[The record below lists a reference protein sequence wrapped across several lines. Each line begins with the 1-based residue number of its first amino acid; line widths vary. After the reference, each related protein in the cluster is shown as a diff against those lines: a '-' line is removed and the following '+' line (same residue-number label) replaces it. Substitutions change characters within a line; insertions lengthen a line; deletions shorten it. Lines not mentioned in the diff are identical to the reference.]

1 MDKAEAIRRIASRTP
16 VVEGQPFVVDRFRP
30 EDAWGVAQLFHTVYG
45 DAYPINTYY
54 IPERLIAA
62 NASGE
67 LLSAIVRAENKDVI
81 GHMAFFR
88 SSAPYERLF
97 ETGLGLTHPAYRMTF
112 ATIRLSRF
120 LIERVAPLAPMD
132 GFYGEAVCHH
142 LTAQKIAASMEAR
155 AVGIELDL
163 MPAATYAKETPLTD
177 RSACLFMFKSCHDRP
192 QRIHVPSVYREALR
206 LLASD
211 LELAREWADADENL
225 PVSGKTRAQ
234 DDSFEFA
241 QVCRCSVLELGA
253 DFGPASARIEARAVE
268 RGARVVQFF
277 LDMSSPSLG
286 QAVEILRERG
296 FFLAGYAPRWC
307 DNDALLLQKLWKAPD
322 FSSIQLLSEKAKD
335 FLALQREEWRR
346 VEELANNASDFSLT
360 P

>member
-1 MDKAEAIRRIASRTP
+1 MDKAEALRRIDAMPP
-16 VVEGQPFVVDRFRP
+16 VVEGQSFAIDRFRP

-45 DAYPINTYY
+45 DEYPIDTYY

-67 LLSAIVRAENKDVI
+67 LLSAVVRAENGDVL
-81 GHMAFFR
+81 GHMAFFHG
-88 SSAPYERLF
+88 SAPYEGLY
-97 ETGLGLTHPAYRMTF
+97 ETGVGLTHPAYRMTF

-163 MPAATYAKETPLTD
+163 MPAATYAKETLLTD
-177 RSACLFMFKSCHDRP
+177 RTACAFMFKSCHDRP
-192 QRIHVPSVYREALR
+192 QRIFEPEVYRKALT

-211 LELAREWADADENL
+211 LELRRERATADEPLPESGDTRAREAY
-225 PVSGKTRAQ
+225 
-234 DDSFEFA
+234 FEFA
-241 QVCRCSVLELGA
+241 QVLRCTVLELGA
-253 DFGPASARIEARAVE
+253 DFGVRSADVEARSLE

-277 LDMSSPSLG
+277 LPMNTPSLG

-296 FFLAGYAPRWC
+296 YFLAGYAPRWC
-307 DNDALLLQKLWKAPD
+307 DGDALFLQKLWKAPD
-322 FSSIQLLSEKAKD
+322 FSSVQLLSEKARE
-335 FLALQREEWRR
+335 FLELQREEWRR
-346 VEELANNASDFSLT
+346 VEAL
-360 P
+360 